1 MKGIVLLTAAAVG
14 YGAFSF
20 GSWGDCVKGAGDP
33 VKKDLT
39 VAGFHGIHV
48 MGSLS
53 VELTQAATQSVQV
66 EGQPNLVD
74 LVETTVDNGI
84 WKIGTSKCYSTD
96 KPFVVRINV
105 PSIDRVA
112 VMGSGDVKGK
122 NQFGADKVDIDVQG
136 SGDVSMTFNCK
147 SLDATVQGSGDIKLG
162 GECQELVAT
171 VQGSGDVKA
180 VEMKSQRAMATVTGS
195 GDVTVAVIES
205 LNAKVTGSG
214 DVKYK
219 GKPKEVKSSITG
231 SGDVSELK

>member
-1 MKGIVLLTAAAVG
+1 MKGIVLLAAAAVG
-14 YGAFSF
+14 YGAFTS

-33 VKKDLT
+33 VKKDLA
-39 VAGFHGIHV
+39 VGDFHGIQV

-53 VELTQAATQSVQV
+53 VELTQAAAQTVQV
-66 EGQPNLVD
+66 EGQANLVE
-74 LVETTVDNGI
+74 LVETTVENGI
-84 WKIGTSKCYSTD
+84 WMIGTSKCYSTD